1 MTWEITV
8 TVLGVLAA
16 GLTAVW
22 LAQRAHVAE
31 LRERYRQAHLELE
44 AGTVKAFDAGM
55 VDLKAKVDSLKSRV
69 DNLMANQKR

>member
-16 GLTAVW
+16 ALWAVR
-22 LAQRAHVAE
+22 LAQRAHFEE

-44 AGTVKAFDAGM
+44 KGVVKVFD
-55 VDLKAKVDSLKSRV
+55 DEITRLKGLTDSLKARV